1 VRESDV
7 AAAAEARGR
16 AHKAAT
22 NCGALVKDRTQF
34 RNVAPLC
41 RNIATKVR
49 ARAPLCNTLLSLT
62 FCLHFN

>member
-16 AHKAAT
+16 AHKAWSP
-22 NCGALVKDRTQF
+22 KDRTHF

-62 FCLHFN
+62 FLSAFQLTALR

>member
-22 NCGALVKDRTQF
+22 DRTQF

-62 FCLHFN
+62 FLSAFQLTALR

>member
-22 NCGALVKDRTQF
+22 KCERQDAIPQRSAALSKHCDES
-34 RNVAPLC
+34 
-41 RNIATKVR
+41 

-62 FCLHFN
+62 FLSAFQLTALR